1 MGARER
7 GGTGWKVEMRFS
19 VLLRNDAV
27 VGVSHNL
34 TVSYILTSTK
44 PSNPIYM
51 NKYTYIYIYFYTH
64 I

>member
-27 VGVSHNL
+27 GVFL
-34 TVSYILTSTK
+34 TVLRY
-44 PSNPIYM
+44 PIY
-51 NKYTYIYIYFYTH
+51 
-64 I
+64 